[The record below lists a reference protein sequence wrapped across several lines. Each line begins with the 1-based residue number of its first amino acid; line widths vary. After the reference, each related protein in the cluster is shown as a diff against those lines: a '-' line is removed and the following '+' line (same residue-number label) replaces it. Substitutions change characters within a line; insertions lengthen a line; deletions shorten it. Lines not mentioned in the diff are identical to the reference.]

1 MAIYDVPGDQPTG
14 GSPRWTTWLGAWL
27 ALVLLNASLTFTNV
41 WPTPKIRWDW
51 ALSLD
56 LACVVLAMTIAPHVS
71 ARLSR
76 WGWPTVWLVL
86 AVGRYIAVTGPGLYG
101 REFNL
106 HWDGPHLGNVIAM
119 LARAVPAWML
129 VAGVLVAASGLAGAF
144 LLARVALRQVAT
156 LAEGRGPRTLLASV
170 AFAVV
175 AAFALQAQGPSG
187 DGAVLKFAD
196 PIAPAYARQVSLT
209 VALAGPGPEL
219 GPTPAALASELRA
232 LNGADVLVIF
242 VESYGAVTYDSA
254 GLASALADARA
265 GLEAT
270 AVETGRQVVSAFV
283 DPTTFGAS
291 SWLSHLSLMT
301 GIEVPNQYAY
311 VSLMVSSRDTLP
323 RAFRRRGYR
332 SVALMPG
339 MRQPWPEGAFYGFD
353 EIYGRVHL
361 DYQGPQFGWWS
372 IPDQYALAKLDALER
387 ARPGRAPLFVMFP
400 TSTSHAPFGPV
411 PPYQPDWA
419 RILTSEPFE
428 RDDAARALAQR
439 PDLTDLRPS
448 YARAVAY
455 EFVTFAGYLREHAAD
470 DLVMILVGD
479 HQPPAAVSGPDAP
492 WEVPVHVVA
501 RQTPVIDHLLAH
513 GFRGG
518 MTPAR
523 PSVASLHALASILM
537 DAFDAVP
544 ATALTSPH

>member
-1 MAIYDVPGDQPTG
+1 
-14 GSPRWTTWLGAWL
+14 
-27 ALVLLNASLTFTNV
+27 
-41 WPTPKIRWDW
+41 
-51 ALSLD
+51 
-56 LACVVLAMTIAPHVS
+56 
-71 ARLSR
+71 
-76 WGWPTVWLVL
+76 
-86 AVGRYIAVTGPGLYG
+86 
-101 REFNL
+101 
-106 HWDGPHLGNVIAM
+106 
-119 LARAVPAWML
+119 
-129 VAGVLVAASGLAGAF
+129 
-144 LLARVALRQVAT
+144 
-156 LAEGRGPRTLLASV
+156 
-170 AFAVV
+170 V
-175 AAFALQAQGPSG
+175 AAFAHAGTGAGGAEVRRSDRTGICTPGQP
-187 DGAVLKFAD
+187 DGGAGR
-196 PIAPAYARQVSLT
+196 AR
-209 VALAGPGPEL
+209 PEL

-232 LNGADVLVIF
+232 LNGADILVIF
-242 VESYGAVTYDSA
+242 VESYGAVTYDA
-254 GLASALADARA
+254 AELAAELADARA
-265 GLEAT
+265 GLEAS

-283 DPTTFGAS
+283 DPPTFGAS

-301 GIEVPNQYAY
+301 GVEVPNQYAY

-353 EIYGRVHL
+353 EIYGRMHL

-400 TSTSHAPFGPV
+400 TSTTHAPFGPV
-411 PPYQPDWA
+411 PPYQPSWA
-419 RILTSEPFE
+419 RILTAEPFE
-428 RDDAARALAQR
+428 RDDAARALAQG

-455 EFVTFAGYLREHAAD
+455 EFDTFAGYLREHAED

-479 HQPPAAVSGPDAP
+479 HQPPAAVSGPEAP

-513 GFRGG
+513 GFRRG

-523 PSVASLHALASILM
+523 PSVAALHELSSILM
-537 DAFDAVP
+537 DAFDADPVTAPLRRHAERQARAAEDEREQP
-544 ATALTSPH
+544 AEHRQAVRRWSGSCSEDHDRSRSGSSAPSRASGRRDAHLDAQESRLRR

>member
-1 MAIYDVPGDQPTG
+1 MAAHDVSRQRPTS
-14 GSPRWTTWLGAWL
+14 GSPRWTTWVSAWL

-41 WPTPKIRWDW
+41 WPTPRIRWDW
-51 ALSLD
+51 ALSPD
-56 LACVVLAMTIAPHVS
+56 LACVVLAMTIVPHLS

-76 WGWPTVWLVL
+76 WGWPSVWLVL
-86 AVGRYIAVTGPGLYG
+86 VIGHYIAVTGPGLYG
-101 REFNL
+101 REFNI

-119 LARAVPAWML
+119 LARAVPGWML
-129 VAGVLVAASGLAGAF
+129 GAWLLVVAFALTGAF
-144 LLARVALRQVAT
+144 LLARVAFRQIAV
-156 LAEGRGPRTLLASV
+156 LAEGRGSRTLLASV
-170 AFAVV
+170 ALAAV
-175 AAFALQAQGPSG
+175 AAFALQAQAPPG
-187 DGAVLKFAD
+187 DGAVVKFAD

-209 VALAGPGPEL
+209 LALAGPGHEL
-219 GPTPAALASELRA
+219 GPTPAALASQLRA
-232 LNGADVLVIF
+232 LNRADVLVIF
-242 VESYGAVTYDSA
+242 VESYGAVTYDSDE
-254 GLASALADARA
+254 LASALADARA
-265 GLEAT
+265 GLEAA
-270 AVETGRQVVSAFV
+270 AVETGRRVVSAFI
-283 DPTTFGAS
+283 DPPTFGAS

-301 GIEVPNQYAY
+301 GVEVPNQYAY
-311 VSLMVSSRDTLP
+311 VSLMVSNRDTLP

-353 EIYGRVHL
+353 EIYGRMHL

-372 IPDQYALAKLDALER
+372 IPDQYALARLDALER
-387 ARPGRAPLFVMFP
+387 ARPERAPLFVMFP
-400 TSTSHAPFGPV
+400 TSTTHAPFGPV

-428 RDDAARALAQR
+428 RDDAARALAQG
-439 PDLTDLRPS
+439 PDLTDLRSS

-455 EFVTFAGYLREHAAD
+455 EFVTFAGYLREHAND

-501 RQTPVIDHLLAH
+501 RQTPVIDHLRAR

-523 PSVASLHALASILM
+523 PSVASLHALSSILM
-537 DAFDAVP
+537 DAFDADP
-544 ATALTSPH
+544 ATAPTSPH